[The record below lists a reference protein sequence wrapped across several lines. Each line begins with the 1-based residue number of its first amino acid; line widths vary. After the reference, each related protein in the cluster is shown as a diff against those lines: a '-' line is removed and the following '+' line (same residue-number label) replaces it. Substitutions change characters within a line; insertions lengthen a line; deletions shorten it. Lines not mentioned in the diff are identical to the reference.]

1 MTIHGRHA
9 AYTLARVSRAL
20 CAMAAACAMAASSP
34 IAQTRSESR
43 PWLDPDLPTAQRVS
57 ALVGAMTL
65 DEKVGQM
72 MDQAPAIDRLGVPAY
87 GWWNEALHGVAR
99 AGVATVFPQAI
110 ALAATF
116 DEPLMQRVATAIGD
130 EARAKHH
137 EFVRQGQRGRY
148 QGLTFFSP
156 NINIFRD
163 PRWGRGH
170 ETYGEDPVLAGR
182 MAVAFIRG
190 MQGDDPRYLK
200 TITTAKHYAVHSG
213 PEAGRHTFDAR
224 VSRRDLAETYLPHF
238 ERAVRDGGVLSV
250 MTAYNAVDG
259 VPVSG
264 SRALLDDLLRAR
276 WGFDGYVVTDCGAI
290 NDMWKRHRYSA
301 DAAVA
306 SAQAVRAGTD
316 LECGSDFRHLAAA
329 VQRGLLTE
337 ADIDRALTRL
347 FTARM
352 RLGLFDPPERVAYAR
367 TPYAL
372 NDSTAHRA
380 LNRDVARKSLVLLE
394 NDGVLPFAPTLT
406 RLAVIG
412 PTADDLDAL
421 IGNYNGTP
429 SAPVTILA
437 GLRQAAASRGM
448 TVTSAR
454 GSDITRGTSEAR
466 RKAVDVAGSSDAVVM
481 VLGLTARQ
489 EGEEGEDKSN
499 PGGDRRAIELP
510 SPQVQLFDEVAA
522 LGKPMI
528 VVITG
533 GSAQAIPTIKARAN
547 AILVA
552 WYPGGEGGAA
562 VADVLFG
569 DADPGGRLPV
579 TFYASTADLPPFSEY
594 SMRERTYRYFS
605 GQPLWPF
612 GHGRSYTTFRYDDLR
627 VESTREVGATPVLSV
642 TVTNTGAR
650 AGDDVVLAFVT
661 HEGAG
666 GSAPRRALAA
676 FRRVTLEAGAS
687 TRVNLP
693 LDAEPLTLV
702 DEQGTRRPAAG
713 PITVTLGA
721 LSTTF
726 RGTDASAMER
736 RRGLKT
742 P

>member
-1 MTIHGRHA
+1 MASTTISRILRAAVVCCAAASLTLHA
-9 AYTLARVSRAL
+9 QAPSPSRAWFD
-20 CAMAAACAMAASSP
+20 ADRP
-34 IAQTRSESR
+34 IAE
-43 PWLDPDLPTAQRVS
+43 RVS

-110 ALAATF
+110 GLAATF
-116 DEPLMQRVATAIGD
+116 DEPLMHRVATVISE

-137 EFVRQGQRGRY
+137 EFVRQGTRERY

-170 ETYGEDPVLAGR
+170 ETYGEDPVLTGR
-182 MAVAFIRG
+182 LAVAFIRG

-200 TITTAKHYAVHSG
+200 TITTAKHYVVHSG
-213 PEAGRHTFDAR
+213 PEVDRHTFDAR
-224 VSRRDLAETYLPHF
+224 VSPRDLAETYLPHF
-238 ERAVRDGGVLSV
+238 ERAIRDGGVLSV

-259 VPVSG
+259 IPVSG
-264 SRALLDDLLRAR
+264 SRALVDDLLRAR
-276 WGFDGYVVTDCGAI
+276 WGFNGYVVTDCGAI
-290 NDMWKRHRYSA
+290 NDMWKRHKYSA

-306 SAQAVRAGTD
+306 SAQAVKAGTD
-316 LECGSDFRHLAAA
+316 LECGNDYRRLTTA

-337 ADIDRALTRL
+337 ADLDRALTRL

-367 TPYAL
+367 IPYAI
-372 NDSTAHRA
+372 NDAAAHRS
-380 LNRDVARKSLVLLE
+380 LNREVARTSLVLLE
-394 NDGVLPFAPTLT
+394 NDGTLPIAPTVK

-421 IGNYNGTP
+421 VGNYNGTP
-429 SAPVTILA
+429 SAPITILA
-437 GLRQAAASRGM
+437 GLQQAAAARGVV
-448 TVTSAR
+448 VTSAR
-454 GSDITRGTSEAR
+454 GSDITRGTPDAR
-466 RKAVDVAGSSDAVVM
+466 REAVDVARANDAIVM

-499 PGGDRRAIELP
+499 PGGDRRTIELP
-510 SPQVQLFDEVAA
+510 DAQLQLFDEVAA
-522 LGKPMI
+522 LGKPI
-528 VVITG
+528 VVVLTA

-547 AILVA
+547 AILLA
-552 WYPGGEGGAA
+552 WYPGGEGGGA

-569 DADPGGRLPV
+569 DADPGGRLPI
-579 TFYASTADLPPFSEY
+579 TFYASTADLPPFSDY

-627 VESTREVGATPVLSV
+627 VEPAGTPGAPPVVSL
-642 TVTNTGAR
+642 TVTNTGRR
-650 AGDDVVLAFVT
+650 AGDDVVMGFVA
-661 HEGAG
+661 HDGAG
-666 GSAPRRALAA
+666 TSAPRRSLAA
-676 FRRVTLEAGAS
+676 FRRVRLEAGAS
-687 TRVNLP
+687 TRVSLP
-693 LDAEPLTLV
+693 LDAEPLTIV
-702 DEQGTRRPAAG
+702 DDRGMRHPATG
-713 PITVTLGA
+713 PITVTV
-721 LSTTF
+721 
-726 RGTDASAMER
+726 GTLTASLPPVSPR
-736 RRGLKT
+736 
-742 P
+742 

>member
-1 MTIHGRHA
+1 MTGHGRRVA
-9 AYTLARVSRAL
+9 ATSTILRGV
-20 CAMAAACAMAASSP
+20 CAVVAVCAAATLTLRAQAPSPDRPWFDPDRP
-34 IAQTRSESR
+34 IAAR
-43 PWLDPDLPTAQRVS
+43 AA

-116 DEPLMQRVATAIGD
+116 DEPLMQRVAIVISD

-137 EFVRQGQRGRY
+137 EFVRLGTRERY

-170 ETYGEDPVLAGR
+170 ETYGEDPVLTGR

-190 MQGDDPRYLK
+190 MQGDDPTYLK

-213 PEAGRHTFDAR
+213 PEADRHSFDAR
-224 VSRRDLAETYLPHF
+224 VSPRDLAETYLPHF

-259 VPVSG
+259 VPVSAN
-264 SRALLDDLLRAR
+264 RALLDDLLRAR
-276 WGFDGYVVTDCGAI
+276 WGFNGFVVTDCGAI
-290 NDMWKRHRYSA
+290 NDMWKRHLFSA

-306 SAQAVRAGTD
+306 SAQAVKAGTD
-316 LECGSDFRHLAAA
+316 LECGNDFRRLTTA
-329 VQRGLLTE
+329 VQRGLVAE
-337 ADIDRALTRL
+337 ADLDRALTRL

-352 RLGLFDPPERVAYAR
+352 RLGLFNPPDRVAYAR
-367 TPYAL
+367 IPYAV
-372 NDSTAHRA
+372 NDSAAHRT
-380 LNRDVARKSLVLLE
+380 LNREVARTSLVLLE
-394 NDGVLPFAPTLT
+394 NDGMLPFAPAVK

-412 PTADDLDAL
+412 PTADDVDAL
-421 IGNYNGTP
+421 VGNYNGTP
-429 SAPVTILA
+429 SAPITVLA
-437 GLRQAAASRGM
+437 GLRQAADARGVV
-448 TVTSAR
+448 VTSAR
-454 GSDITRGTSEAR
+454 GSDVNRGTPESR
-466 RKAVDVAGSSDAVVM
+466 REAVDVARGSDAVVM
-481 VLGLTARQ
+481 VLGLTPRQ

-510 SPQVQLFDEVAA
+510 AAQLQLFDDVAA
-522 LGKPMI
+522 LGKP
-528 VVITG
+528 VVVVLTG

-547 AILVA
+547 AVLVA
-552 WYPGGEGGAA
+552 WYPGGEGGGA

-569 DADPGGRLPV
+569 DADPGGRLPI
-579 TFYASTADLPPFSEY
+579 TFYASTADLPPFSDY
-594 SMRERTYRYFS
+594 AMRERTYRYFS

-627 VESTREVGATPVLSV
+627 VDPARTPGAPPVLSL
-642 TVTNTGAR
+642 TVTNTGRR
-650 AGDDVVLAFVT
+650 AGDDVVLAFVM

-666 GSAPRRALAA
+666 TSAPRKALAA
-676 FRRVTLEAGAS
+676 FRRVTLDAGAS
-687 TRVNLP
+687 TRVSLP
-693 LDAEPLTLV
+693 LDAEPLTIV
-702 DEQGTRRPAAG
+702 DERGTRHPATG
-713 PITVTLGA
+713 PVTVTVGN
-721 LSTTF
+721 LSTTLPVT
-726 RGTDASAMER
+726 RAPR
-736 RRGLKT
+736 N
-742 P
+742 

>member
-1 MTIHGRHA
+1 MARHGRGEGTASATIRRTMCVVVAGCA
-9 AYTLARVSRAL
+9 AATLAL
-20 CAMAAACAMAASSP
+20 Q
-34 IAQTRSESR
+34 AQPMSQGTNRI
-43 PWLDPDLPTAQRVS
+43 WLDPDRPIASRVA

-65 DEKVGQM
+65 EEKVGQM

-116 DEPLMQRVATAIGD
+116 DEPLMQRVATAISD

-137 EFVRQGQRGRY
+137 EFVRRGTRERY

-170 ETYGEDPVLAGR
+170 ETYGEDPVLTGR
-182 MAVAFIRG
+182 MAVAFIGG
-190 MQGDDPRYLK
+190 MQGDDPVYLK

-213 PEAGRHTFDAR
+213 PEVDRHTFDAR
-224 VSRRDLAETYLPHF
+224 VSPRDLAETYLPHF
-238 ERAVRDGGVLSV
+238 ARAIREGGVQSV
-250 MTAYNAVDG
+250 MTAYNAIDG

-264 SRALLDDLLRAR
+264 SRALLDDLLRSR
-276 WGFDGYVVTDCGAI
+276 WGFGGYVVTDCGAI

-306 SAQAVRAGTD
+306 SAQAVKAGTD
-316 LECGSDFRHLAAA
+316 LECGNDFRRLTTA

-352 RLGLFDPPERVAYAR
+352 RLGLLDPAERVPYAR
-367 TPYAL
+367 IPYTV
-372 NDSTAHRA
+372 NDSAAHRA
-380 LNRDVARKSLVLLE
+380 LNREVARKSIVLLE
-394 NDGVLPFAPTLT
+394 NDGILPLADTVR

-421 IGNYNGTP
+421 VGNYNGTP
-429 SAPVTILA
+429 SAPITILA
-437 GLRQAAASRGM
+437 GLRAAAETRRIPVM
-448 TVTSAR
+448 TAR
-454 GSDITRGTSEAR
+454 GSDVSRGTAEAR
-466 RKAVDVAGSSDAVVM
+466 REAVDVARASDAVVM
-481 VLGLTARQ
+481 VLGLTPKQ

-499 PGGDRRAIELP
+499 PGGDRLAIELP
-510 SPQVQLFDEVAA
+510 AAQLQLFDDVAA
-522 LGKPMI
+522 LGKPVI
-528 VVITG
+528 VVLTG
-533 GSAQAIPTIKARAN
+533 GSAQAIPTIKARAR
-547 AILVA
+547 AVLAA

-569 DADPGGRLPV
+569 EADPGGRLPI
-579 TFYASTADLPPFSEY
+579 TFYASTTDLPPFSDY

-612 GHGRSYTTFRYDDLR
+612 GHGRSYTTFRYDDMR
-627 VESTREVGATPVLSV
+627 VESASSPDTPPVLSL
-642 TVTNTGAR
+642 TVTNTGRR

-666 GSAPRRALAA
+666 PRAPRKALAA
-676 FRRVTLEAGAS
+676 FRRVTLDAGQSA
-687 TRVNLP
+687 RVSLP
-693 LDAEPLTLV
+693 VDAEPLTIV
-702 DEQGTRRPAAG
+702 DDRGTRLPAAG
-713 PITVTLGA
+713 RIAVTVGN
-721 LSTTF
+721 LSTLLPP
-726 RGTDASAMER
+726 AVAR
-736 RRGLKT
+736 RD
-742 P
+742 

>member
-1 MTIHGRHA
+1 MRTRRLCVLA
-9 AYTLARVSRAL
+9 AIGVVATVAL
-20 CAMAAACAMAASSP
+20 R
-34 IAQTRSESR
+34 AQTPAPDR
-43 PWLDPDLPTAQRVS
+43 PWLDADRPVAERVG
-57 ALVGAMTL
+57 ALVDRMTL
-65 DEKVGQM
+65 EEKVAQM
-72 MDQAPAIDRLGVPAY
+72 MDQAPAIERLGVPAY

-116 DEPLMQRVATAIGD
+116 DEPLMQRVATAISD

-190 MQGDDPRYLK
+190 MQGDDPTYLK

-213 PEAGRHTFDAR
+213 PEADRHTFDAR
-224 VSRRDLAETYLPHF
+224 VTPHDLAATYLPHF
-238 ERAVRDGGVLSV
+238 ERAVRAGGVLSI
-250 MTAYNAVDG
+250 MTAYNAVGD
-259 VPVSG
+259 VPISG
-264 SRALLDDLLRAR
+264 HRGLLDDTIRAR

-301 DAAVA
+301 DAATA

-316 LECGSDFRHLAAA
+316 LECGSDFRSLTTA
-329 VQRGLLTE
+329 VARGLLTE
-337 ADIDRALTRL
+337 ADIDRAVTRL

-367 TPYAL
+367 IPSAT
-372 NDSTAHRA
+372 NDAPAHRA
-380 LNRDVARKSLVLLE
+380 LNREVARKSLVLLE
-394 NDGVLPFAPTLT
+394 NDGALPLAGSIE

-429 SAPVTILA
+429 SAPITILE
-437 GLRQAAASRGM
+437 GLRRASAGRGVV
-448 TVTSAR
+448 VTHGR
-454 GSDITRGTSEAR
+454 GSAITRGTPEERRMAVELAR
-466 RKAVDVAGSSDAVVM
+466 ASDAVVL

-510 SPQVQLFDEVAA
+510 SPQLQLFDDVAA
-522 LGKPMI
+522 LGKPII
-528 VVITG
+528 VVLTG

-552 WYPGGEGGAA
+552 WYPGGEGGGA
-562 VADVLFG
+562 VADVLYG

-579 TFYASTADLPPFSEY
+579 TFYAATSDLPPFSDY
-594 SMRERTYRYFS
+594 SMRDRTYRYFS
-605 GQPLWPF
+605 GTPLWPF
-612 GHGRSYTTFRYDDLR
+612 GYGRSYTTFRYDRLE
-627 VESTREVGATPVLSV
+627 VEPAAAAAGPTVAV
-642 TVTNTGAR
+642 TVTNTGR
-650 AGDDVVLAFVT
+650 RTGDDVVLAYVT
-661 HEGAG
+661 HTGAS
-666 GSAPRRALAA
+666 SAPRRALAA
-676 FRRVTLEAGAS
+676 FRRVSLQPGAS
-687 TRVNLP
+687 TRVTLA
-693 LDAEPLTLV
+693 LDAEPLSIV
-702 DEQGTRRPAAG
+702 DDAGVRRPATG
-713 PITVTLGA
+713 PITVRVGDL
-721 LSTTF
+721 TTTIA
-726 RGTDASAMER
+726 R
-736 RRGLKT
+736 
-742 P
+742 

>member
-1 MTIHGRHA
+1 MTILRAVVTGCTAATLTLQAQAPTPPQRPWFDPGR
-9 AYTLARVSRAL
+9 
-20 CAMAAACAMAASSP
+20 P
-34 IAQTRSESR
+34 IAER
-43 PWLDPDLPTAQRVS
+43 AA

-72 MDQAPAIDRLGVPAY
+72 MDQAPAIERLGVPAY

-116 DEPLMQRVATAIGD
+116 DEALMQQVATIVGD

-170 ETYGEDPVLAGR
+170 ETYGEDPVLTGR

-213 PEAGRHTFDAR
+213 PEADRHSFDAR
-224 VSRRDLAETYLPHF
+224 VSPRDLAETYLPHF
-238 ERAVRDGGVLSV
+238 ERAVRDGSVMSV

-264 SRALLDDLLRAR
+264 NRALLDDLLRGR
-276 WGFDGYVVTDCGAI
+276 WGFGGYVVTDCGAI

-306 SAQAVRAGTD
+306 SAQAVQAGTD
-316 LECGSDFRHLAAA
+316 LECGNDFRRLTAA

-337 ADIDRALTRL
+337 AVIDRAVTRL

-352 RLGLFDPPERVAYAR
+352 RLGLFDPPEQVAYAR
-367 TPYAL
+367 IPYSV
-372 NDSTAHRA
+372 NDSAAHRTF
-380 LNRDVARKSLVLLE
+380 NRDVARKSIVLLE
-394 NDGVLPFAPTLT
+394 NDGILPLASTVK

-421 IGNYNGTP
+421 VGNYNGTP
-429 SAPVTILA
+429 SAPITVLQ
-437 GLRQAAASRGM
+437 GLRQLATARGVV
-448 TVTSAR
+448 VTGVR
-454 GSDITRGTSEAR
+454 GSDVNRGTPEAR
-466 RKAVDVAGSSDAVVM
+466 REAVDAARASDAVVM
-481 VLGLTARQ
+481 VLGLTPRL

-510 SPQVQLFDEVAA
+510 EPQRQLFDEVAA
-522 LGKPMI
+522 LGRPM
-528 VVITG
+528 VVVLTG

-552 WYPGGEGGAA
+552 WYPGGEGGGA

-569 DADPGGRLPV
+569 DADPGGRLPI
-579 TFYASTADLPPFSEY
+579 TFYASSADLPPFSDY

-605 GQPLWPF
+605 GKPSWAF
-612 GHGRSYTTFRYDDLR
+612 GHGRSYTTFRYADPR
-627 VESTREVGATPVLSV
+627 VEETSTAGTAPVLAL
-642 TVTNTGAR
+642 TVTNTGRR

-666 GSAPRRALAA
+666 SSAPRKALAA

-687 TRVNLP
+687 ARVSLP
-693 LDAEPLTLV
+693 LDAEPLTMV
-702 DEQGTRRPAAG
+702 DERGTRRPATG
-713 PITVTLGA
+713 VITVTVGNLTA
-721 LSTTF
+721 TIP
-726 RGTDASAMER
+726 AVP
-736 RRGLKT
+736 T
-742 P
+742 PRD

>member
-1 MTIHGRHA
+1 MNRHRRPPA
-9 AYTLARVSRAL
+9 AGSPIVRALHALLAGGVATTLTLQAQAPRQAQRPWFDPDHPIAARVA
-20 CAMAAACAMAASSP
+20 
-34 IAQTRSESR
+34 
-43 PWLDPDLPTAQRVS
+43 
-57 ALVGAMTL
+57 ALVREMTL
-65 DEKVGQM
+65 DEKIAQM

-116 DEPLMQRVATAIGD
+116 DVPLMQRVATIISD

-170 ETYGEDPVLAGR
+170 ETYGEDPVLTGR

-190 MQGDDPRYLK
+190 MQGDDPVYLK

-213 PEAGRHTFDAR
+213 PEADRHSFDAR
-224 VSRRDLAETYLPHF
+224 VSPRDLAETYLPHF
-238 ERAVRDGGVLSV
+238 ERAVRDGDVMSV
-250 MTAYNAVDG
+250 MTAYNAIDG

-264 SRALLDDLLRAR
+264 SATMVDDLLRMR
-276 WGFDGYVVTDCGAI
+276 WGFRGYVVTDCGAI
-290 NDMWKRHRYSA
+290 NDMWKRHKYSA

-316 LECGSDFRHLAAA
+316 LECGSDFGQLGAA
-329 VQRGLLTE
+329 VQRRLLTE
-337 ADIDRALTRL
+337 GAIDRAVARL

-352 RLGLFDPPERVAYAR
+352 RLGLFDPPGRVAYAR
-367 TPYAL
+367 IPYAV
-372 NDSTAHRA
+372 NDSAAHRA
-380 LNRDVARKSLVLLE
+380 LNREVARKSLVLLE
-394 NDGVLPFAPTLT
+394 NDGVLPLAPSAR

-412 PTADDLDAL
+412 PTADDLDTL

-429 SAPVTILA
+429 SAPITILQ
-437 GLRQAAASRGM
+437 GVRRTASARG
-448 TVTSAR
+448 VDVAHAR
-454 GSDITRGTSEAR
+454 GSDINRGTPEAR
-466 RKAVDVAGSSDAVVM
+466 REAVDVARASDAVVM

-499 PGGDRRAIELP
+499 PSGDRRAIELP
-510 SPQVQLFDEVAA
+510 DPQLQLFDEVAA
-522 LGKPMI
+522 LGKPVI
-528 VVITG
+528 VVLTG

-547 AILVA
+547 AVLVA
-552 WYPGGEGGAA
+552 WYPGGEGGGA

-579 TFYASTADLPPFSEY
+579 TFYAATSDLPPFSDY

-605 GQPLWPF
+605 GTPLWPF
-612 GHGRSYTTFRYDDLR
+612 GHGRSYAAFRYDALR
-627 VESTREVGATPVLSV
+627 VEPASTPGVPPVLSL
-642 TVTNTGAR
+642 TVTNTGR
-650 AGDDVVLAFVT
+650 RGGDDVVLAFVT
-661 HEGAG
+661 HDDA
-666 GSAPRRALAA
+666 GSAAPRKALAG
-676 FRRVTLEAGAS
+676 FGRVTLDAGATAS
-687 TRVNLP
+687 VRLP
-693 LDAEPLTLV
+693 LDAEPLTIV
-702 DEQGTRRPAAG
+702 DEKGTRRAASG
-713 PITVTLGA
+713 TITVTVGN
-721 LSTTF
+721 LSTTM
-726 RGTDASAMER
+726 RAPRVQPEM
-736 RRGLKT
+736 

>member
-1 MTIHGRHA
+1 MAVCA
-9 AYTLARVSRAL
+9 AATLTLQAQAPSPDRPWFDPDRPIAARVA
-20 CAMAAACAMAASSP
+20 
-34 IAQTRSESR
+34 
-43 PWLDPDLPTAQRVS
+43 

-116 DEPLMQRVATAIGD
+116 DEPLMQRVATAISD

-137 EFVRQGQRGRY
+137 EFVRQGTRERY

-170 ETYGEDPVLAGR
+170 ETYGEDPVLTGR

-190 MQGDDPRYLK
+190 MQGDDPTYLK

-213 PEAGRHTFDAR
+213 PEADRHSFDAR
-224 VSRRDLAETYLPHF
+224 VSPRDLIETYLPHF
-238 ERAVRDGGVLSV
+238 ERAVREGGVLSV

-259 VPVSG
+259 VPVSAN
-264 SRALLDDLLRAR
+264 RALLDDLLRAR
-276 WGFDGYVVTDCGAI
+276 WGFSGYVVTDCGAI
-290 NDMWKRHRYSA
+290 NDMWKRHLFSA

-306 SAQAVRAGTD
+306 SAQAVKAGTD
-316 LECGSDFRHLAAA
+316 LECGNDFRRLTMA
-329 VQRGLLTE
+329 VQRGLVTE
-337 ADIDRALTRL
+337 ADLDRALTRL

-352 RLGLFDPPERVAYAR
+352 RLGMFDPPARVAYAR
-367 TPYAL
+367 IPYAV
-372 NDSTAHRA
+372 NDSSAHRA
-380 LNRDVARKSLVLLE
+380 LNREVARRSLVLLE
-394 NDGVLPFAPTLT
+394 NDGVLPLAPAVR

-412 PTADDLDAL
+412 PTADDVDAL
-421 IGNYNGTP
+421 VGNYNGTP
-429 SAPVTILA
+429 SAPITILQ
-437 GLRQAAASRGM
+437 GLRQAALARGVV
-448 TVTSAR
+448 VTTAR
-454 GSDITRGTSEAR
+454 GSDVNRGTPESR
-466 RKAVDVAGSSDAVVM
+466 REAVDVARGSDAVVM
-481 VLGLTARQ
+481 VLGLTPRQ

-510 SPQVQLFDEVAA
+510 AAQLQLFDDVAA
-522 LGKPMI
+522 LGKP
-528 VVITG
+528 VVVVLTG

-547 AILVA
+547 AVLVA
-552 WYPGGEGGAA
+552 WYPGGEGGGA

-569 DADPGGRLPV
+569 DADPGGRLPI
-579 TFYASTADLPPFSEY
+579 TFYASTSDLPPFSDY
-594 SMRERTYRYFS
+594 AMRERTYRYFS

-627 VESTREVGATPVLSV
+627 VEPAATPGAPPVLSL
-642 TVTNTGAR
+642 TVTNTGRR

-666 GSAPRRALAA
+666 TSAPRKALAA
-676 FRRVTLEAGAS
+676 FRRVTLDAGAS
-687 TRVNLP
+687 TRVSLP
-693 LDAEPLTLV
+693 LDAEPLTIV
-702 DEQGTRRPAAG
+702 DDRGTRHPATG
-713 PITVTLGA
+713 PIAVTVGNLSATLPA
-721 LSTTF
+721 P
-726 RGTDASAMER
+726 R
-736 RRGLKT
+736 T
-742 P
+742 PRN

>member
-1 MTIHGRHA
+1 MT
-9 AYTLARVSRAL
+9 
-20 CAMAAACAMAASSP
+20 AACTAATLTLH
-34 IAQTRSESR
+34 AQRPGGDR
-43 PWLDPDLPTAQRVS
+43 PWFDPERPVAERVA
-57 ALVGAMTL
+57 ALVGSMTL
-65 DEKVGQM
+65 EEKVGQM

-110 ALAATF
+110 GLAATF
-116 DEPLMQRVATAIGD
+116 DEPLMQRVATAISD

-170 ETYGEDPVLAGR
+170 ETYGEDPVLTGR

-190 MQGDDPRYLK
+190 MQGDDPTYLK

-213 PEAGRHTFDAR
+213 PEADRHTFDAR
-224 VSRRDLAETYLPHF
+224 ATARDMADTYLPHF

-264 SRALLDDLLRAR
+264 NRALLDELLRAR

-306 SAQAVRAGTD
+306 SAQAVKAGTD
-316 LECGSDFRHLAAA
+316 LECGSDFRRLTAA
-329 VQRGLLTE
+329 VQRGLITE
-337 ADIDRALTRL
+337 AEIDRAVSRL

-352 RLGLFDPPERVAYAR
+352 RLGLFDPQERVAYAR
-367 TPYAL
+367 IPYSV
-372 NDSTAHRA
+372 NDSRAHRA
-380 LNRDVARKSLVLLE
+380 LNREVATKSLVLLE
-394 NDGVLPFAPTLT
+394 NDGVLPLAPGLK

-412 PTADDLDAL
+412 PTADDIDAL
-421 IGNYNGTP
+421 VGNYNGTP
-429 SAPVTILA
+429 SAPITILE
-437 GLRQAAASRGM
+437 GVRRAAAARGGVVM
-448 TVTSAR
+448 GVR
-454 GSDITRGTSEAR
+454 GSDVTRGTPEAR
-466 RKAVDVAGSSDAVVM
+466 REAVDAARASDAVVL
-481 VLGLTARQ
+481 VLGLTPRQ

-510 SPQVQLFDEVAA
+510 AAQLQLFDEVAA
-522 LGKPMI
+522 AGKPL
-528 VVITG
+528 VVVLTG

-552 WYPGGEGGAA
+552 WYPGGEGGGA

-569 DADPGGRLPV
+569 GADPGGRLPL
-579 TFYASTADLPPFSEY
+579 TFYAATSDLPPFDDY

-605 GQPLWPF
+605 GEPLWSF
-612 GHGRSYTTFRYDDLR
+612 GHGRSYTTFRYDALEIDPAG
-627 VESTREVGATPVLSV
+627 TPGAPPVMSL
-642 TVTNTGAR
+642 TVTNTGR
-650 AGDDVVLAFVT
+650 RRGDDVVLAFVT
-661 HEGAG
+661 HGGAG
-666 GSAPRRALAA
+666 GAAPRKALAA
-676 FRRVTLEAGAS
+676 FARVTLDAGAS
-687 TRVNLP
+687 TRVSLP
-693 LDAEPLTLV
+693 LDAEPLGIV
-702 DEQGTRRPAAG
+702 DAEGVRQAATG
-713 PITVTLGA
+713 PITVTVGA
-721 LSTTF
+721 LTSRF
-726 RGTDASAMER
+726 QAAGVR
-736 RRGLKT
+736 
-742 P
+742 

>member
-1 MTIHGRHA
+1 MAPTTISRILRAAVVCCAAASLTLHA
-9 AYTLARVSRAL
+9 QAPSPSRAWFE
-20 CAMAAACAMAASSP
+20 ADRP
-34 IAQTRSESR
+34 IAE
-43 PWLDPDLPTAQRVS
+43 RVS
-57 ALVGAMTL
+57 ALVGAMTIE
-65 DEKVGQM
+65 EKVGQM

-110 ALAATF
+110 GLAATF
-116 DEPLMQRVATAIGD
+116 DEPLMHRVATVISD

-137 EFVRQGQRGRY
+137 EFVRQGTRERY

-170 ETYGEDPVLAGR
+170 ETYGEDPVLTGR
-182 MAVAFIRG
+182 LAVAFIRG

-200 TITTAKHYAVHSG
+200 TITTAKHYVVHSG
-213 PEAGRHTFDAR
+213 PEVDRHTFDAR
-224 VSRRDLAETYLPHF
+224 VSPRDLAETYLPHF
-238 ERAVRDGGVLSV
+238 ERAIRDGGVLSV

-259 VPVSG
+259 IPVSG
-264 SRALLDDLLRAR
+264 SRALVDDLLRTR

-290 NDMWKRHRYSA
+290 NDMWKRHKYSA

-306 SAQAVRAGTD
+306 SAQAVKAGTD
-316 LECGSDFRHLAAA
+316 LECGNDFRRLTTA

-337 ADIDRALTRL
+337 ADLDRALTRL

-367 TPYAL
+367 IPSTV
-372 NDSTAHRA
+372 NDATAHRT
-380 LNRDVARKSLVLLE
+380 LNREVARKSLVLLE
-394 NDGVLPFAPTLT
+394 NDGLLPLAPTVK

-429 SAPVTILA
+429 SAPITILQ
-437 GLRQAAASRGM
+437 GLRQAAAARGVV
-448 TVTSAR
+448 VTNAR
-454 GSDITRGTSEAR
+454 GSDITRGTPDAR
-466 RKAVDVAGSSDAVVM
+466 REAVDVARANDAVVM

-499 PGGDRRAIELP
+499 PGGDRRTIELP
-510 SPQVQLFDEVAA
+510 DAQLQLFDEVAA
-522 LGKPMI
+522 LGKPI
-528 VVITG
+528 VVVLTA
-533 GSAQAIPTIKARAN
+533 GSAQAVPTIKARAN
-547 AILVA
+547 AILLA
-552 WYPGGEGGAA
+552 WYPGGEGGGA

-569 DADPGGRLPV
+569 DADPGGRLPI

-594 SMRERTYRYFS
+594 AMRERTYRYFS

-627 VESTREVGATPVLSV
+627 VEPAGTPGAPPVVSL
-642 TVTNTGAR
+642 TVTNTGR
-650 AGDDVVLAFVT
+650 RRGDDVVMGFVA
-661 HEGAG
+661 HDGAG
-666 GSAPRRALAA
+666 TSAPRRSLAA

-687 TRVNLP
+687 TRVSLP
-693 LDAEPLTLV
+693 LDREPLTIV
-702 DEQGTRRPAAG
+702 DDRGMRHPATG
-713 PITVTLGA
+713 PITVTVGTLTTSLPPA
-721 LSTTF
+721 LA
-726 RGTDASAMER
+726 R
-736 RRGLKT
+736 
-742 P
+742 